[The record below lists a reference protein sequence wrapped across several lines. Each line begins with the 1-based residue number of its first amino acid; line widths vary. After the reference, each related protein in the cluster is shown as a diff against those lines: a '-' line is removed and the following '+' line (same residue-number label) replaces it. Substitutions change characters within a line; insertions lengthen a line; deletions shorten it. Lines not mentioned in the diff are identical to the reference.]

1 MGGYIYT
8 DRPKPATEQT
18 RAANRRLAEELGL
31 DPEAPEGLELLL
43 AAAHQIRSAED
54 VVVRDAE
61 GNVVWDLGR
70 FSFLKEAGPDDR
82 VNPSLWLNGRANL
95 LSGLFEVVPGKIYQ
109 VRGFDLANLTLVRSA
124 TGWIVLDC
132 MTNVETARAAMAF
145 AEETLGEEISARVRA
160 VIISHSHLDHYGGVC
175 GVTDPARLGTE
186 VPVYVPAGY
195 DTEVVREH
203 VYAGHA
209 MARRKKY
216 QVGSH
221 GPNSGERDLVS
232 TGIGLTQPTGHA
244 SFVRPTV
251 YIDHDCALELDG
263 LTVEFMLTPEAEA
276 PVEMINYFPAYRA
289 LWMAELCNGT
299 LHNLYPI
306 RGAQVR
312 DAAAW
317 SRDLTDALVR
327 WGGRL
332 DVVFQSHNWPHWN
345 TEEEPR
351 AAETF
356 LCNTAAAY
364 RWIHD
369 QTLLLANQG
378 YTPLEI
384 ARQVRLPEQLAKC
397 GYLRPYYGSVE
408 VNCRAV
414 YQKYLGFYDGNP
426 VHLNPLTDVEA
437 ARRYVAYMGGADAV
451 LERAEADYAAGEY
464 QWVAEVTQR
473 VVFADPSCRRAR
485 LLCADAM
492 EQMGYQAESGI
503 WRNAYLTAAAEL
515 RAGVSEARLGRG
527 NSAVLEALS
536 PEFLLEELGIV
547 LDGERARNLELRL
560 NLEVTDRDERFRCLL
575 HLHWGAL
582 LIYRNGKDPQ
592 AESLSV
598 SKEVLTALVDRRL
611 DTVRDQMEE
620 RTYRLLHQIETYV
633 TDLTGKPPFPIVEP

>member
-1 MGGYIYT
+1 MGEYIYT
-8 DRPKPATEQT
+8 DRPKPATDQT

-31 DPEAPEGLELLL
+31 DPEAPEGRELLL
-43 AAAHQIRSAED
+43 AASHQIRSGED
-54 VVVRDAE
+54 VVIRD
-61 GNVVWDLGR
+61 GKGSTVWDLGR
-70 FSFLKEAGPDDR
+70 FSFLKERKPDPR

-95 LSGLFEVVPGKIYQ
+95 LSGLFEVVPGGIYQ

-132 MTNVETARAAMAF
+132 MTNVETARAAMSF
-145 AEETLGEEISARVRA
+145 AEETLEEAISARVRA

-186 VPVYVPAGY
+186 VPVYVPSGY
-195 DTEVVREH
+195 DVEVVREH
-203 VYAGHA
+203 VFAGKA

-216 QVGSH
+216 QVGSR
-221 GPNSGERDLVS
+221 GPGSGERDLVS

-244 SFVRPTV
+244 SFVRPTA
-251 YIDHDCALELDG
+251 YIDHNCTLEIDG

-312 DAAAW
+312 DGAAW
-317 SRDLTDALVR
+317 SRYLTDALVR

-345 TEEEPR
+345 TTEEPR

-378 YTPLEI
+378 YTPREI
-384 ARQVRLPEQLAKC
+384 ARRVRLPEPLARC
-397 GYLRPYYGSVE
+397 GYLRPYYGSVA

-426 VHLNPLTDVEA
+426 VHLNPLTDAES
-437 ARRYVAYMGGADAV
+437 ARRYVDYMGGADAV
-451 LERAEADYAAGEY
+451 LERAEADFAAGAY

-473 VVFADPSCRRAR
+473 VIFADPACRRAR

-492 EQMGYQAESGI
+492 EQLGYQAESGI

-515 RAGVSEARLGRG
+515 RCGVSDAGLSRG
-527 NSAVLEALS
+527 NSAVLESLS
-536 PEFLLEELGIV
+536 PDFLLEELGIL
-547 LDGERARNLELRL
+547 LDGERAQHLDLRL
-560 NLEVTDRDERFRCLL
+560 NLEVTDQGVRYRYLL
-575 HLHWGAL
+575 HLRYGAL
-582 LIYRNGKDPQ
+582 LVYRNGAAPR
-592 AESLSV
+592 AESLSI
-598 SKEVLTALVDRRL
+598 STEVLAALVNRRL
-611 DTVRDQMEE
+611 ASVEGQLDRGAYEV
-620 RTYRLLHQIETYV
+620 LHQLETYV
-633 TDLTGKPPFPIVEP
+633 TDLGGMPPFHIVEP